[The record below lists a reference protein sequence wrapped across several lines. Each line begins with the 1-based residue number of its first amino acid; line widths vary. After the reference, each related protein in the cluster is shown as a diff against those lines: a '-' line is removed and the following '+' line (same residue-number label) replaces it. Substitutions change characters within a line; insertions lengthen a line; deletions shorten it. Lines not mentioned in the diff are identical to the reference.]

1 MKKFTKM
8 AYAIFVL
15 LCCNTVLAQE
25 LTITGTVTDNRGIPL
40 PGTNISVVNSTKGAQ
55 TDFDGFFTIEA
66 NKGDQLLFSYVGF
79 LPQTVTVTNETK
91 LEITMQE
98 NVEGLD
104 QIVIIGYGTS
114 TKKKIATSI
123 GTIRAEDIEDIKF
136 PSIQSLFTGQ
146 VTGVQVAQLSGRV
159 ESGFKVRVRGVST
172 VGASQEPLYVLDGVP
187 LINEDESINNSP
199 INPLIGLNPNDVE
212 SIDFLKD
219 AAAAAIYGARGTNGV
234 VIITTK
240 KGTESKPKIT
250 LNTSTGLNFTTK
262 KRDFLNAA
270 QYIELYSEAAQNSGV
285 SQAEIEARFDELAL
299 GRDWRNGEVDTDWQE
314 LAFQESVTTDL
325 NVAASGGTDKAQ
337 YYMSTSYN
345 KTGGIILGNGLDRYT
360 LRGKTDVNITEKSK
374 AGFNIN
380 LSKVTIDR
388 ISNDNSFISPLQS
401 VAQSPLTPA
410 LLEDGTANVD
420 GNSTLY
426 QNFLGQEQTGRFV
439 TDIWRTTANI
449 YGDFYI
455 NDHLNYVSEAG
466 YDSNRQSAE
475 RFSGSL
481 TEFASVGG
489 FGTVSTANTERYILT
504 NYLKYNTTIGSQFD
518 ISATLGG
525 SFEETTRASQFTT
538 GQQFP
543 SDDLQTLDN
552 AVIITNGG
560 SNKTKYNFLSYFARS
575 RFDYANKYAMTLSI
589 RRDGSSRFGSN
600 SQFGWFPAASAAWTV
615 SNESFLSNSQ
625 FLSSLKLRASWGITG
640 NAEIG
645 NFASQNLYGLT
656 SYDRRIGVSPIQLG
670 DPELKWEKT
679 TQYDFG
685 VDFGLFNNVV
695 TGEIDYYNKTTNDL
709 LFNQPVPGTSGFT
722 SIVRNVGEMENKGI
736 EVRLSTNI
744 ISNSDFNWNLTGLFT
759 RNVNTLTNLPSGDI
773 IDGVNILR
781 EGESLSSFYLYEYAG
796 VDSDNGDALYYI
808 NSVNADGSLNR
819 DTTNDVSQANRIVV
833 GNPFP
838 EFQVSLNSSMKFNNF
853 DFAFILQG
861 EYGASIFDQAGKF
874 TSGNAQFFDNQTVDQ
889 LNRWQ
894 NPGDITDVPQARL
907 NEENGQADS
916 TRYLQNADFI
926 RLRNVTL
933 GYTIDPTF
941 SSKFYLDKVRFY
953 FSGLNLLTL
962 TDYDGYDPQST
973 ADFNGNSG
981 VRSGVSFYSAPPAKS
996 YTFGVN
1002 VEF

>member
-1 MKKFTKM
+1 MKNLIK
-8 AYAIFVL
+8 
-15 LCCNTVLAQE
+15 
-25 LTITGTVTDNRGIPL
+25 LTIAIAMLMSSGIVLGQEFTVTGTVTDSRGIPL
-40 PGTNISVVNSTKGAQ
+40 PGTNISVIGSAKGAQ

-66 NKGDQLLFSYVGF
+66 KKGDELMFSYVGF
-79 LPQTVTVTNETK
+79 YPKTITVENESK
-91 LEITMQE
+91 LEITLQE

-104 QIVIIGYGTS
+104 QIVIIGYGSSSKT
-114 TKKKIATSI
+114 KIATSI
-123 GTIRAEDIEDIKF
+123 GTIRGEDLTDIKF
-136 PSIQSLFTGQ
+136 PSIQSLFSGQ
-146 VTGVQVAQLSGRV
+146 ITGVQASQLSGRV
-159 ESGFKVRVRGVST
+159 ESGVKVRVRGVST
-172 VGASQEPLYVLDGVP
+172 IGASQEPLYVLDGVP

-199 INPLIGLNPNDVE
+199 INPLIGLNPDDIA

-234 VIITTK
+234 IIITTK
-240 KGTESKPKIT
+240 KGNSSKPKIT

-262 KRDFLNAA
+262 RRDFLNAE
-270 QYIELYSEAAQNSGV
+270 QYVDLYTEAAENSGIPL
-285 SQAEIEARFDELAL
+285 SQVEARFDQLAL

-314 LAFQESVTTDL
+314 LAFQESTTTDVNL
-325 NVAASGGTDKAQ
+325 SASGGTDKAQ

-345 KTGGIILGNGLDRYT
+345 KTGGVILGNELDRYT

-380 LSKVTIDR
+380 ISKVSIDR

-449 YGDFYI
+449 FGDFYI
-455 NDHLNYVSEAG
+455 NDHLNFVSEAG
-466 YDSNRQSAE
+466 FDSNRQSAE

-481 TEFASVGG
+481 TEFASAGG
-489 FGTVSTANTERYILT
+489 FGTVSNANTERYILT
-504 NYLKYNTTIGSQFD
+504 NYAKYKNTFGNLD

-525 SFEETTRASQFTT
+525 SFEETTRTSQFTT

-575 RFDYANKYAMTLSI
+575 RFDIANKYAITLSI
-589 RRDGSSRFGSN
+589 RRDGSSRFGKD

-615 SNESFLSNSQ
+615 SNERFLSNSQ
-625 FLSSLKLRASWGITG
+625 LLSTLKIRGSWGITG

-645 NFASQNLYGLT
+645 NFASQNLYALT

-670 DPELKWEKT
+670 DPELKWERTK
-679 TQYDFG
+679 QYDLG
-685 VDFGLFNNVV
+685 VDYGLFNNFL
-695 TGEIDYYNKTTNDL
+695 TGEIDYYKKTTNDL

-722 SIVRNVGEMENKGI
+722 SIIRNVGEMTNEGI
-736 EVRLSTNI
+736 EASITANLFSE
-744 ISNSDFNWNLTGLFT
+744 SDFIWNVTALFT
-759 RNVNTLTNLPSGDI
+759 KNQNTITSLPSGDI

-781 EGESLSSFYLYEYAG
+781 EKEALSSFYLYEYAG
-796 VDSDNGDALYYI
+796 VDPDNGDALYFI
-808 NSVNADGSLNR
+808 NTLNDDGTLNKE
-819 DTTNDVSQANRIVV
+819 TTNDVSQAKRIVI

-838 EFQVSLNSSMKFNNF
+838 EYQIGFNSTMKVKNF

-861 EYGASIFDQAGKF
+861 EFGASVFDQAGKF

-907 NEENGQADS
+907 NDENGQADS
-916 TRYLQNADFI
+916 TRYLEDADFI
-926 RLRNVTL
+926 RLRNLTF
-933 GYTIDPTF
+933 GYTIDP
-941 SSKFYLDKVRFY
+941 SLSDKFYLDKVRFY
-953 FSGLNLLTL
+953 FSGLNLFTL

-981 VRSGVSFYSAPPAKS
+981 VRSGVSFYSAPPAKT

-1002 VEF
+1002 IEF